1 MPCTDLRRIAVCTG
15 LRIERQAA
23 RLPGALGKTVYPCPA
38 AAAGYHVLSVD
49 TASSLPSGTCAL
61 DSSLSYGSPPMFQRC
76 TLSPAGTTLL
86 SVYVDKTCAGGL
98 ALRSLVGWRVR
109 ASCGP

>member
-1 MPCTDLRRIAVCTG
+1 MHISSEYGVHLLHTRG
-15 LRIERQAA
+15 AA
-23 RLPGALGKTVYPCPA
+23 CALPAAPTMTFVQPCPA
-38 AAAGYHVLSVD
+38 AASGYHVLSVD

-86 SVYVDKTCAGGL
+86 SVYVDKTCAGAR
-98 ALRSLVGWRVR
+98 AL
-109 ASCGP
+109 C